1 MTDIQRGGYADSFA
15 SDELTRGPA
24 IESTSELDA
33 YLAAFRSRYGFSD
46 ISGYIE
52 GSRRLRVLAV
62 GEAII
67 DEYEYCETI
76 GKSGKEP
83 ILAARYV
90 SRDRFA
96 GGILAVANQIAV
108 AAGDVTTVTC
118 LGERDSHEDFIRA
131 ALQENVRLEAV
142 YLPDAPTIVKR
153 RFVEIYPLQ
162 KLFELYIMDGHDDG
176 AAEQERLCATLE
188 RVLPQVD
195 AVVVADYGH
204 GMLREKAVEI
214 LCARAPFL
222 AINTQMNADNRGF
235 NTVSKYRRA
244 DFISVSE
251 HELRLEARSRHR
263 DLRAIVEETAG
274 RLECELLLAT
284 RGRRGCVVYSNGG
297 GYFEIP
303 AFTRAIVDRVGAG
316 DAVLALTSLFAAQH
330 APAEMVGLVGN
341 AVGAAAVGI
350 VGNRSVVELAPFITE
365 LEVLLR

>member
-1 MTDIQRGGYADSFA
+1 MTDIHRGGYADSFA

-24 IESTSELDA
+24 IESTTELDA
-33 YLAAFRSRYGFSD
+33 YLRTFRSRYGFSD
-46 ISGYIE
+46 IVRYVE
-52 GSRRLRVLAV
+52 GARSLRVLAV

-96 GGILAVANQIAV
+96 GGVLAVANQIAV
-108 AAGDVTTVTC
+108 AAGDVATVTC

-131 ALQENVRLEAV
+131 ALRENVRLEAV

-176 AAEQERLCATLE
+176 AEQERLCATLKHL
-188 RVLPQVD
+188 LPQVD

-204 GMLREKAVEI
+204 GMLREEAVEI
-214 LCARAPFL
+214 LCANAPFL
-222 AINTQMNADNRGF
+222 AVNTQMNADNRGF

-244 DFISVSE
+244 DFVSVSE
-251 HELRLEARSRHR
+251 HELRLETRSRHR
-263 DLRAIVEETAG
+263 ELRAIVEQTAE
-274 RLECELLLAT
+274 RLGCGTLLTT
-284 RGRRGCVVYSNGG
+284 RGRRGCAVYGRDG

-303 AFTRAIVDRVGAG
+303 ALTRAIVDRVGAG
-316 DAVLALTSLFAAQH
+316 DAVLALTSLFAAQR
-330 APAEMVGLVGN
+330 APAEMIGLVGN

-350 VGNRSVVELAPFITE
+350 VGNRSVVELESFVSE
-365 LEVLLR
+365 LAGLLR